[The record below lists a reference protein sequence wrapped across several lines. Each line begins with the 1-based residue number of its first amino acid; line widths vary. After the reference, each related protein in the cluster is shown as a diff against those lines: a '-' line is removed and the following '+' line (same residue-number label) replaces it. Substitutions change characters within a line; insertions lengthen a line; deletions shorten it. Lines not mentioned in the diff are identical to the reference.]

1 MTSNNMSTGFRPR
14 RTPPLLALALV
25 LAAVVLQLLPE
36 IAEAFTYI
44 HTTKPSSSVRLPSR
58 GHARLLTTTTLR
70 VATTAPLP
78 PPPVKEEE
86 DDVDV
91 RAVPCVHPLYLG
103 VSTEHSIHFPFYT
116 TRSRPA

>member
-1 MTSNNMSTGFRPR
+1 MSTGFRPR
-14 RTPPLLALALV
+14 RTPPLLVLVLV
-25 LAAVVLQLLPE
+25 LALAVQLLPE
-36 IAEAFTYI
+36 TAEAFTFV

-58 GHARLLTTTTLR
+58 GHARLLTTTTLH

-91 RAVPCVHPLYLG
+91 RAVPCVHSL
-103 VSTEHSIHFPFYT
+103 
-116 TRSRPA
+116 